1 MNVAAMRVVEREV
14 LIYRRLWRGVL
25 FSQVVQPVLYL
36 VAMGIGLGGL
46 IAAAGNTVGDLTY
59 LQFVAPGLM
68 AATAVQS
75 ATGESLWPVMAGT
88 KWMRFYHGMV
98 ASPMRATDVYV
109 GNLIAIA
116 IRFAMS
122 STAFLI
128 VAAILGAIL
137 SPWAVFAIPAAVA
150 GALAV

>member
-1 MNVAAMRVVEREV
+1 MSPPALRVLERDL
-14 LIYRRLWRGVL
+14 LIYRRLWRGVV

-36 VAMGIGLGGL
+36 LAMGIGLGGL

-68 AATAVQS
+68 AATVVQS

-98 ASPMRATDVYV
+98 ASPIRAADVYV
-109 GNLIAIA
+109 GNLAGIG

-122 STAFLI
+122 STAF
-128 VAAILGAIL
+128 
-137 SPWAVFAIPAAVA
+137 
-150 GALAV
+150 